1 MPLCRSSS
9 GWVPAALSDT
19 GEDEPT
25 TRYLWGEEGES
36 MKKLI
41 KIVFVVA
48 IAGIV
53 AAVVASAVSKKKLSS
68 MSDDEI
74 RAFLDSKLSGK
85 VGEDQLGSIQ
95 TAVIAGVRRGGS
107 TVEGVEDLAGEVE
120 AAVTEVEE
128 EVKQDVEDLGE
139 EIAEISEDA
148 EAAVEDATT

>member
-1 MPLCRSSS
+1 
-9 GWVPAALSDT
+9 
-19 GEDEPT
+19 
-25 TRYLWGEEGES
+25 

-107 TVEGVEDLAGEVE
+107 AVEGVEDLAGEVE

-128 EVKQDVEDLGE
+128 EVEKDVEDLGAD
-139 EIAEISEDA
+139 IAEIVEDA